1 MSHIRQIS
9 NEDNDKIIKLLYKS
23 FGPGRFAR
31 SVYRLREKNDRD
43 TEFSYIYE
51 LNNQILS
58 SISYYKTFLNNDI
71 NGLLLGPLA
80 VDPEHRG
87 KGYGVELVKYTI
99 ALIKKTMAYDF
110 ILVIGD
116 YHYYEKFGFKKI
128 NNTFSFYGPVN
139 SEKVLIL
146 PLKDE
151 LKNNEFKKMEFN

>member
-9 NEDNDKIIKLLYKS
+9 NEDNDKIIKLLHKS

-110 ILVIGD
+110 ILVIGY

-151 LKNNEFKKMEFN
+151 LKNNEYKIMEFN

>member
-9 NEDNDKIIKLLYKS
+9 NEDNDKIIKLLHKS
-23 FGPGRFAR
+23 FGPGRFVR

-99 ALIKKTMAYDF
+99 ALIKKTTTYDF

-146 PLKDE
+146 HLKDE
-151 LKNNEFKKMEFN
+151 LKNNDYKIMGFN

>member
-9 NEDNDKIIKLLYKS
+9 NEDNDKIIKLLHKS

-58 SISYYKTFLNNDI
+58 SISYYKTYLNNDI

-146 PLKDE
+146 HLKDE
-151 LKNNEFKKMEFN
+151 LKNNDYKIMEFN

>member
-116 YHYYEKFGFKKI
+116 YHYYEKFGFKRI
-128 NNTFSFYGPVN
+128 DNTFSFYGPVN

-151 LKNNEFKKMEFN
+151 LKNNEYKIMEFN

>member
-87 KGYGVELVKYTI
+87 KGYGIELVKYTI

-151 LKNNEFKKMEFN
+151 LKNNEYKIMEFN

>member
-9 NEDNDKIIKLLYKS
+9 NEDNDKIIKLLHKS

-99 ALIKKTMAYDF
+99 ALIKKTTTYDF

-139 SEKVLIL
+139 SEKVLII

-151 LKNNEFKKMEFN
+151 LKNNEYKIMEFN

>member
-146 PLKDE
+146 PIKDE
-151 LKNNEFKKMEFN
+151 LKNN

>member
-146 PLKDE
+146 ILKDE
-151 LKNNEFKKMEFN
+151 LKNNEYKIMEFN

>member
-43 TEFSYIYE
+43 SEFSYIYE

-151 LKNNEFKKMEFN
+151 LKNNEYKIMEFN

>member
-9 NEDNDKIIKLLYKS
+9 NEDNDKIIKLLHKS

-58 SISYYKTFLNNDI
+58 SISYYKTFLNNDT

-99 ALIKKTMAYDF
+99 ALIKKTTAYDF

-146 PLKDE
+146 HLKDE
-151 LKNNEFKKMEFN
+151 LKNNDYKIMEFN

>member
-99 ALIKKTMAYDF
+99 ALIKKTIAYDF

-146 PLKDE
+146 HLKDE
-151 LKNNEFKKMEFN
+151 LKNNDYKIMEFN

>member
-9 NEDNDKIIKLLYKS
+9 NEDNDKIIKLLHKS

-58 SISYYKTFLNNDI
+58 SISYYKTFLNNDT

-146 PLKDE
+146 HLKDE
-151 LKNNEFKKMEFN
+151 LKNNDYKIMEFN

>member
-9 NEDNDKIIKLLYKS
+9 NEDNDKIIKLLHKS

-58 SISYYKTFLNNDI
+58 SISYYKTFLNSDI

-146 PLKDE
+146 PIKDE
-151 LKNNEFKKMEFN
+151 LKNNEYKIMEFN

>member
-116 YHYYEKFGFKKI
+116 NHYYEKFGFKKI

-151 LKNNEFKKMEFN
+151 LKNNEYKMMEFN

>member
-146 PLKDE
+146 HLKDE
-151 LKNNEFKKMEFN
+151 LKNNDYKIMEFN

>member
-51 LNNQILS
+51 INKQILS

-151 LKNNEFKKMEFN
+151 LKNNEYKIMEFN

>member
-99 ALIKKTMAYDF
+99 ALIKKTTTYDF

-151 LKNNEFKKMEFN
+151 LKNNEYKIMEFN

>member
-116 YHYYEKFGFKKI
+116 YHYYEKFGFKRI
-128 NNTFSFYGPVN
+128 DNTFSFYGPVN

-146 PLKDE
+146 PIKDE
-151 LKNNEFKKMEFN
+151 LKNNEYKMMEFN

>member
-116 YHYYEKFGFKKI
+116 YHYYEKFGFKRI
-128 NNTFSFYGPVN
+128 DNTFSFYGPVN

-146 PLKDE
+146 PIKDE
-151 LKNNEFKKMEFN
+151 LKNN

>member
-9 NEDNDKIIKLLYKS
+9 NEDNDKIIKLLHKS

-58 SISYYKTFLNNDI
+58 SISYYRTILNNDI

-99 ALIKKTMAYDF
+99 ALIKKTMAYNF
-110 ILVIGD
+110 ILVVGD
-116 YHYYEKFGFKKI
+116 YHYYKKFGFKKI
-128 NNTFSFYGPVN
+128 NNTLSFYGPVN

-146 PLKDE
+146 AIKDE
-151 LKNNEFKKMEFN
+151 LKNNDYEIMEFN

>member
-99 ALIKKTMAYDF
+99 ALIKKTTTYDF

-146 PLKDE
+146 YLKDE
-151 LKNNEFKKMEFN
+151 LKNNDYKIMEFN

>member
-9 NEDNDKIIKLLYKS
+9 NEDNDKIIKLLHKS
-23 FGPGRFAR
+23 FGPGRYAR

-116 YHYYEKFGFKKI
+116 FHYYEKFGFKKI

-151 LKNNEFKKMEFN
+151 LKNNEYKIMEFN

>member
-99 ALIKKTMAYDF
+99 ALIKKTTDYDF

-146 PLKDE
+146 HLKDE
-151 LKNNEFKKMEFN
+151 LKNNDYKIMEFN

>member
-146 PLKDE
+146 LIKDE
-151 LKNNEFKKMEFN
+151 LKNNEYKIMEFN

>member
-110 ILVIGD
+110 ILVIGY

-151 LKNNEFKKMEFN
+151 LKNNEYKIMEFN

>member
-1 MSHIRQIS
+1 M
-9 NEDNDKIIKLLYKS
+9 LYKS

-146 PLKDE
+146 HLKDE
-151 LKNNEFKKMEFN
+151 LKNNDYKIMEFN

>member
-116 YHYYEKFGFKKI
+116 YHYYEKFGFKRI
-128 NNTFSFYGPVN
+128 DNTFSFYGPVN

-146 PLKDE
+146 HLKDE
-151 LKNNEFKKMEFN
+151 LKNNDYKIMEFN

>member
-116 YHYYEKFGFKKI
+116 YHYYEKFGFKRI
-128 NNTFSFYGPVN
+128 DNTFSFYGPVN

-146 PLKDE
+146 HLKDE
-151 LKNNEFKKMEFN
+151 LKNNDYKIMESN

>member
-1 MSHIRQIS
+1 M
-9 NEDNDKIIKLLYKS
+9 LYKS

-146 PLKDE
+146 LLKDE
-151 LKNNEFKKMEFN
+151 LKNNDYKIMDFN

>member
-80 VDPEHRG
+80 VDPEYRG

-151 LKNNEFKKMEFN
+151 LKNNEYKIMEFN

>member
-128 NNTFSFYGPVN
+128 NNTLSFYGPVN

-151 LKNNEFKKMEFN
+151 LKNNEYKIMEFN

>member
-9 NEDNDKIIKLLYKS
+9 NEDNDKIIKLLHKS

-58 SISYYKTFLNNDI
+58 SISYYKTFLNDDFK
-71 NGLLLGPLA
+71 GLLLGPLA

-146 PLKDE
+146 YLKDE
-151 LKNNEFKKMEFN
+151 LKNNDYKIMEFN

>member
-58 SISYYKTFLNNDI
+58 SISYYRTILNNDI

-99 ALIKKTMAYDF
+99 ALIKKTTAYDF
-110 ILVIGD
+110 ILVIGA

-128 NNTFSFYGPVN
+128 HNTFSFYGPVN

-146 PLKDE
+146 HLKDE
-151 LKNNEFKKMEFN
+151 LKNNDYKIMEFN

>member
-9 NEDNDKIIKLLYKS
+9 NEDNEKIIKLLYKS

-151 LKNNEFKKMEFN
+151 LKNNEYKIMDFN

>member
-9 NEDNDKIIKLLYKS
+9 NEDNDKIIKLLHKS

-99 ALIKKTMAYDF
+99 ALIKKTTTYDF

-151 LKNNEFKKMEFN
+151 LKNNEYKIMDFN

>member
-9 NEDNDKIIKLLYKS
+9 NEDNDKIIKLLHKS

-146 PLKDE
+146 HLKDE
-151 LKNNEFKKMEFN
+151 LKNNDYKIMEFN

>member
-146 PLKDE
+146 PLRDE
-151 LKNNEFKKMEFN
+151 LKNNEYKIMEFN

>member
-151 LKNNEFKKMEFN
+151 LKNNEYKIMEFI

>member
-116 YHYYEKFGFKKI
+116 YHYYEKFGFKRI
-128 NNTFSFYGPVN
+128 DNTFSFYGPVN

-146 PLKDE
+146 PIKDE
-151 LKNNEFKKMEFN
+151 LKNNEYKIMEFN